1 MNKFS
6 VFANF
11 FIDTNER
18 FERLKDSFFSFNKAN
33 INEWLI
39 NIRGDYKYDVQ
50 KFLNQNVKEN
60 LKIFFLESN
69 EGWIEDSLEIIK
81 NNNSDIIFF
90 WIEDHICIANFSK
103 INSVV
108 NEMYENKIDHLTYSF
123 FHKGILLDP
132 LEAIEYEKK
141 KEINFF
147 TYNFENYN
155 KIKNW
160 YKKEDIAPEYLISCC
175 SFMSIELFKKNL
187 LESRKKNKYNKML
200 PFNFEKSFSESE
212 ILPFKN
218 AVLNE
223 EMFVSIDDDNGERG
237 YCLINRGKYPNR
249 VSKKEMENIRK
260 SKIKVFGQGF
270 FSKII
275 NKFFKS

>member
-1 MNKFS
+1 
-6 VFANF
+6 
-11 FIDTNER
+11 
-18 FERLKDSFFSFNKAN
+18 
-33 INEWLI
+33 
-39 NIRGDYKYDVQ
+39 
-50 KFLNQNVKEN
+50 
-60 LKIFFLESN
+60 
-69 EGWIEDSLEIIK
+69 
-81 NNNSDIIFF
+81 
-90 WIEDHICIANFSK
+90 
-103 INSVV
+103 
-108 NEMYENKIDHLTYSF
+108 MYENKIDYLTYSF

-160 YKKEDIAPEYLISCC
+160 YRKKGITPEYLISCC
-175 SFMSIELFKKNL
+175 SFISIGLFKKNL
-187 LESRKKNKYNKML
+187 LQSRKKNKYNKML

-218 AVLNE
+218 AVLNK
-223 EMFVSIDDDNGERG
+223 EMFVSIDDDNGEKG

-260 SKIKVFGQGF
+260 SKIKIFGQSL

>member
-81 NNNSDIIFF
+81 NNNTDIIFF
-90 WIEDHICIANFSK
+90 LGRGSYLHSKLFEDKF
-103 INSVV
+103 
-108 NEMYENKIDHLTYSF
+108 
-123 FHKGILLDP
+123 
-132 LEAIEYEKK
+132 
-141 KEINFF
+141 
-147 TYNFENYN
+147 
-155 KIKNW
+155 
-160 YKKEDIAPEYLISCC
+160 CC
-175 SFMSIELFKKNL
+175 
-187 LESRKKNKYNKML
+187 
-200 PFNFEKSFSESE
+200 
-212 ILPFKN
+212 
-218 AVLNE
+218 
-223 EMFVSIDDDNGERG
+223 
-237 YCLINRGKYPNR
+237 
-249 VSKKEMENIRK
+249 
-260 SKIKVFGQGF
+260 
-270 FSKII
+270 
-275 NKFFKS
+275 